1 MANVRIH
8 PGPINNELLFL
19 EVDHRAYNLF
29 HTGENSERLLDR
41 KRGDQ
46 KFWEILRHHPI
57 PDTVMDYIRI
67 AGFEGMIKCGMKFLD
82 HALITA
88 LVERWRP
95 ETHTFHLPIGEVTVT
110 LQDVQV
116 LWGLRIDGEAVTG
129 CDRKWEFDT
138 KVDMCQRLL
147 GITPTATDFKRAQL
161 KIITVRDVL
170 TTEFPDN
177 ASNEQCMRRARAY
190 ILVLLGGAVF
200 ADSNDNCVHMNLL
213 ALLEDFDRWN
223 SPLSFANVPRYT
235 ISGYRSIVSAI
246 TDREIIFLL
255 FVWTPYDDVFPEVS
269 AEWLCN
275 TYVIFWEIVEE
286 CLPSRVMR
294 QFHLIQTIPRTPL
307 SNQQEHERLHS
318 LSRHGSSTTNWSSR
332 LQPQIN
338 HWINRGDHVVTGD
351 VFFHPTTVDGYMNW
365 YLQRTV
371 FHIVN
376 SRPNVENFYR
386 HQNLG
391 GRLEL
396 AVCVCIYKYISVE
409 GLSYVREGI
418 GGVMES
424 QPDYQQHLQGFYETA
439 GNYLHFTQDGR
450 TQNYGM
456 HVVPADDFVPVNV
469 NQVERL
475 PRRQPQT
482 QRRARH
488 DDEAGPSNRGE
499 RAPSHHGE
507 QTQFYQ
513 GEASGSHTQFTHG
526 PPEPSG
532 PYLYTTPP
540 TPHMPFHASQDSTQ
554 YGNIYGN
561 CYQPTFDDNNPLNRN
576 NSPVSFDINLS
587 WDLNET
593 QEIDENETQEI
604 DENERQEIEERP
616 MRNRR
621 APDCGTGGRRGHLH

>member
-29 HTGENSERLLDR
+29 HTGENSERLLDP

-67 AGFEGMIKCGMKFLD
+67 AGFEGVIKCGMKSLD

-129 CDRKWEFDT
+129 CDRKWEFDA

-161 KIITVRDVL
+161 KIITVRNVL

-177 ASNEQCMRRARAY
+177 ASNEQCMQRARAY

-200 ADSNDNCVHMNLL
+200 PDSNDNCVHMNLL
-213 ALLEDFDRWN
+213 ALLEDFDRCSRLSWGSAVLACLYRNLCRASKTREKSIAGPLMLLQLWAWNRIRGTGPTYVAETNAMPLGVRWN

-235 ISGYRSIVSAI
+235 ISGYRSILSAI
-246 TDREIIFLL
+246 TDREIIFLQ

-294 QFHLIQTIPRTPL
+294 QFHLIQTIPRAPL

-332 LQPQIN
+332 LQPQIS
-338 HWINRGDHVVTGD
+338 HWINRRDHVVTGMSP
-351 VFFHPTTVDGYMNW
+351 FI
-365 YLQRTV
+365 R
-371 FHIVN
+371 
-376 SRPNVENFYR
+376 
-386 HQNLG
+386 
-391 GRLEL
+391 
-396 AVCVCIYKYISVE
+396 
-409 GLSYVREGI
+409 
-418 GGVMES
+418 
-424 QPDYQQHLQGFYETA
+424 QQWTA
-439 GNYLHFTQDGR
+439 
-450 TQNYGM
+450 
-456 HVVPADDFVPVNV
+456 
-469 NQVERL
+469 
-475 PRRQPQT
+475 
-482 QRRARH
+482 
-488 DDEAGPSNRGE
+488 
-499 RAPSHHGE
+499 
-507 QTQFYQ
+507 
-513 GEASGSHTQFTHG
+513 
-526 PPEPSG
+526 
-532 PYLYTTPP
+532 
-540 TPHMPFHASQDSTQ
+540 
-554 YGNIYGN
+554 I
-561 CYQPTFDDNNPLNRN
+561 
-576 NSPVSFDINLS
+576 
-587 WDLNET
+587 
-593 QEIDENETQEI
+593 
-604 DENERQEIEERP
+604 
-616 MRNRR
+616 
-621 APDCGTGGRRGHLH
+621 